1 MRPANLCWPLIE
13 GESVAHKDDLSYLD
27 GGKNAP
33 VQQILANADV
43 VAIVIVIF
51 LQHHYSHW
59 QQV

>member
-1 MRPANLCWPLIE
+1 M
-13 GESVAHKDDLSYLD
+13 AHKDDLSYLD
-27 GGKNAP
+27 GRKNAP